1 MLEEQIKDLQ
11 AMVNLEQSDEELSD
25 EELAGLAGGAA
36 TRSGTTTPPPLRT
49 NTIRRG

>member
-25 EELAGLAGGAA
+25 EELAGMAGGA
-36 TRSGTTTPPPLRT
+36 TRGTGTTTMPPRLPT
-49 NTIRRG
+49 PTRR